1 MSQSVINSVLGS
13 TRRGGLTPHEIN
25 TVERGRAQARPVPW
39 SALAR
44 QLGRCEA
51 DLKQH
56 FEPKGDAS

>member
-1 MSQSVINSVLGS
+1 MSMSSANSVLGS
-13 TRRGGLTPHEIN
+13 SRRGGLTPYEIRI
-25 TVERGRAQARPVPW
+25 VEAGRAQTRPVSW

-56 FEPKGDAS
+56 FEPQGDA